1 VNIHNLVGI
10 IGDPHFV
17 TRDRMGRDLAFMCR
31 IYANSWSAA
40 PRDIAIDEATALLID
55 TNGQGT
61 LVGASTAYFLQ
72 ASSGPQ
78 VCQSKTPLTYQ
89 NISVYRISPGGTF
102 NLQQWTGT
110 GGTAYQVS
118 ANAGVLSSTQ
128 AGGNIY

>member
-1 VNIHNLVGI
+1 
-10 IGDPHFV
+10 
-17 TRDRMGRDLAFMCR
+17 
-31 IYANSWSAA
+31 
-40 PRDIAIDEATALLID
+40 LLID